1 MGIVALAGI
10 VVNNNIVLIDTF
22 NGLRRERPDLDTLD
36 LIVRTGAQRLRPVF
50 LTTVTTIFGLLPIA
64 SHISVDIIAR
74 EVVLGGR
81 TASFWVPLA
90 QSIVSGLTFA
100 TLLTLIATPA
110 MLALPERARELVR
123 PLRRR
128 LRRAP
133 KEEGLRKAAS

>member
-1 MGIVALAGI
+1 
-10 VVNNNIVLIDTF
+10 
-22 NGLRRERPDLDTLD
+22 
-36 LIVRTGAQRLRPVF
+36 VF

-133 KEEGLRKAAS
+133 KEEGIGKAAS

>member
-1 MGIVALAGI
+1 MGKS
-10 VVNNNIVLIDTF
+10 
-22 NGLRRERPDLDTLD
+22 RRS
-36 LIVRTGAQRLRPVF
+36 
-50 LTTVTTIFGLLPIA
+50 IFGN
-64 SHISVDIIAR
+64 
-74 EVVLGGR
+74 R

-133 KEEGLRKAAS
+133 KEESLRKAAS